1 MDDRALVFLI
11 LAGPAHYAHES
22 GKEMTAMIPGG
33 IGPHR
38 WQRVQEKKM
47 LRTADQHFETIL
59 RTFTTAQAVRIAKT
73 WLMHYRL
80 PLDPARLKN
89 FDLFHTMCKD
99 QILTNYHQIRTY

>member
-33 IGPHR
+33 TGPHR
-38 WQRVQEKKM
+38 WQRGQEKKM

-73 WLMHYRL
+73 WLMHYKL
-80 PLDPARLKN
+80 PLDPSRLKN

-99 QILTNYHQIRTY
+99 QILTNYHKIRTY